1 MTQEQIEQTLKTRN
15 EADKTI
21 EELTEEMKKID
32 QKSLEEKRQ
41 KLIEKNREAQ
51 SEKTN

>member
-32 QKSLEEKRQ
+32 QKIVR
-41 KLIEKNREAQ
+41 R
-51 SEKTN
+51 KTSKTD